1 VTPDQ
6 PDSAGP
12 LTAFQVRVARAF
24 FAQPDAAGFL
34 LAGGAALAA
43 HGLTE
48 RPTQDLDLFTAPGI
62 GEVHDAL
69 SALESAAETQ
79 GWTVRRVRV
88 AETFVRVLV
97 AAAAEATAESVLV
110 DLAVDARPERAP
122 SMSIAGPTLDPE
134 DLAGRKVVALFDRAE
149 ARDFADVQA
158 LADRYGTDRLLEL
171 AAAVD
176 AGFDVAVFADML
188 DSLARFSDAEI
199 PAEDPSALRVFA
211 SQWADTLRR
220 RSTGPEAPT

>member
-1 VTPDQ
+1 MTPDE
-6 PDSAGP
+6 PDTTGP
-12 LTAFQVRVARAF
+12 LTAFQVKVARAF

-69 SALESAAETQ
+69 SALQSAAETH
-79 GWTVRRVRV
+79 GWTIRRVRV
-88 AETFVRVLV
+88 GETFARVVV
-97 AAAAEATAESVLV
+97 ATTAGSTTESVLV

-122 SMSIAGPTLDPE
+122 SMSIAGPTLAPH

-149 ARDFADVQA
+149 ARDFADVRA

-176 AGFDVAVFADML
+176 AGFDIAVFADML
-188 DSLARFSDAEI
+188 DSLARFTDAEI
-199 PAEDPSALRVFA
+199 PVDDPSALRSFA
-211 SQWADTLRR
+211 SDWADALRR
-220 RSTGPEAPT
+220 RATEP